1 MVGETGKPRS
11 FLFVLF
17 QGRRDESIKIL
28 RLAWKAIIFF
38 SQLVFSLLAFEFHEV
53 LALAL
58 LIGKTTVS
66 IAHHG
71 IPSEMAAHMIE
82 MCLLKILLPF
92 VWGVIFFSGI

>member
-66 IAHHG
+66 NAHHG

-92 VWGVIFFSGI
+92 FWGVIFFSGI